1 MQPEKIFKTLRERI
15 IWLDLPPERI
25 LNLSELAASFGVSR
39 TPVKEALILLQA
51 EGWLLRNG
59 AQFMVTPL
67 SLNRIKETTEIR
79 SVLEVQAN
87 VWALNRILP
96 QELELL
102 EAIGEKINESKL
114 PMTLRDMVKLDFRF
128 HQTLYQA
135 AKNSQ
140 LAEML
145 NLQLSRYLRIWL
157 SMPGEIEPKS
167 FFFEAKEIIRA
178 IAEKDEERLKEA
190 TLAHINKSIDQ
201 IGGYFNIG

>member
-1 MQPEKIFKTLRERI
+1 MREKI
-15 IWLDLPPERI
+15 IWLGLPPERI

-102 EAIGEKINESKL
+102 EAIGEEINASKP

-135 AKNSQ
+135 ARNSQ

-157 SMPGEIEPKS
+157 SMPGQIEPES
-167 FFFEAKEIIRA
+167 FFFEAKEIIKA